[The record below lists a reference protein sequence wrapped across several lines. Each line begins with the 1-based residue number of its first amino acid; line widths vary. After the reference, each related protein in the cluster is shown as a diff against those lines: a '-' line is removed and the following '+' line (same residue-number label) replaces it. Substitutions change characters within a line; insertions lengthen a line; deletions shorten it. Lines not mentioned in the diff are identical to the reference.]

1 MVYDGL
7 CCRLINIY
15 VNVYL
20 DYVFVFKNKCVDDF
34 VIYYVIKIFNRNER
48 EIF

>member
-1 MVYDGL
+1 MVY
-7 CCRLINIY
+7 IY

-20 DYVFVFKNKCVDDF
+20 DYVFVFKNKCVGDF
-34 VIYYVIKIFNRNER
+34 VIYYVIKIFNRKER